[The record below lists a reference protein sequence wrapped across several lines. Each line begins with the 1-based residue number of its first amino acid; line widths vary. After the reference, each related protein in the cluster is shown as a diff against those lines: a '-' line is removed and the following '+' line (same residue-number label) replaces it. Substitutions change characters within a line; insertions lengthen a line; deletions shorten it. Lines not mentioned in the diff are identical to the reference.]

1 MQFYFLKILLLL
13 LLLLFWLYYMI
24 CGILFPQA
32 GIEPMLLAVKSWS
45 PNPWIAREVPEM
57 QF

>member
-1 MQFYFLKILLLL
+1 MA
-13 LLLLFWLYYMI
+13 

-32 GIEPMLLAVKSWS
+32 GIEPMLLSVKAWS
-45 PNPWIAREVPEM
+45 PNPWIAREVPET

>member
-1 MQFYFLKILLLL
+1 MQFYFFLILLL
-13 LLLLFWLYYMI
+13 LLLLFWLYYMA

-32 GIEPMLLAVKSWS
+32 GIETMLLAVKAWS